1 MLVNFDA
8 PDTLT
13 ASVQRERTN
22 TPLQALNLLNDP
34 VFIEAAQALALRVCQ
49 DSPDSDAR
57 VDALFERALGRRPTA
72 AESEQV
78 SRFQAAERSRLAEA
92 GEAAAKIAPFLPP
105 GLTRADLAAWTSVAR
120 GVLNL
125 DEFVTRE

>member
-13 ASVQRERTN
+13 TNVRRERTD

-49 DSPDSDAR
+49 DSPDSDKR
-57 VDALFERALGRRPTA
+57 VGTLFELALGRRPTA
-72 AESEQV
+72 AEAERV

-92 GEAAAKIAPFLPP
+92 EEASAKTAPFVPP
-105 GLTRADLAAWTSVAR
+105 GITRADLAAWTSVAR

>member
-13 ASVQRERTN
+13 TNVQRERTD

-34 VFIEAAQALALRVCQ
+34 VFIEAARALALRAYQ
-49 DSPDSDAR
+49 DSADSDDR
-57 VDALFERALGRRPTA
+57 VAKMFELALGRLPTA
-72 AESEQV
+72 KESERI

-92 GEAAAKIAPFLPP
+92 PEAAEKTAPFVPP
-105 GLTRADLAAWTSVAR
+105 DMTRADLAAWTSVAR
-120 GVLNL
+120 GMLNL